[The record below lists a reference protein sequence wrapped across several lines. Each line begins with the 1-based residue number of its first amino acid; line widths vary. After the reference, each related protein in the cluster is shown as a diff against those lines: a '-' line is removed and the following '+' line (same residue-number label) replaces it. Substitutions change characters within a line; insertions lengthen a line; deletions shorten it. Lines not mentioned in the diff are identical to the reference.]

1 MFGKATHSHL
11 VRLGMRIILNVKIL
25 HQVLCLF
32 IDIYI
37 SVYIYICIYLYIYI
51 YISRVEFDREI
62 YRREYLQIIGRV
74 YTNLNIK
81 YYYVEA
87 TALSLL
93 VNRYPLRQKG
103 SDVSNCGV
111 DATSVYALYID
122 SMISFLHK
130 YSKDLVH
137 LCSI

>member
-11 VRLGMRIILNVKIL
+11 VRLGMRMILNVKIL

-93 VNRYPLRQKG
+93 VNHYPLRQK
-103 SDVSNCGV
+103 
-111 DATSVYALYID
+111 
-122 SMISFLHK
+122 
-130 YSKDLVH
+130 
-137 LCSI
+137 